1 MCMTGPKP
9 NLHVTFV
16 CTGNICRSPMAEALF
31 NDFLATRGEE
41 RIRVTSCGIGDW
53 HVGQHADMRALV
65 ELKKVGIDG
74 NYLRAEQV
82 SEEHL
87 GADLIVALAANHVRS
102 LASLGADP
110 AKIRLLR
117 SFDPQ
122 APRGASIDDPY
133 YGGRSG
139 FTTTRTQIESSLPGL
154 FEWCIN
160 HLD

>member
-1 MCMTGPKP
+1 MTGSTAAS
-9 NLHVTFV
+9 LHVTFV

-31 NDFLATRGEE
+31 NDYLEHQGETRV
-41 RIRVTSCGIGDW
+41 RVTSCGIGDW

-65 ELKKVGIDG
+65 ELKKAGIDG
-74 NYLRAEQV
+74 SYLRAEQV
-82 SEEHL
+82 GEEHL
-87 GADLIVALAANHVRS
+87 AADLIVALAANHVRS
-102 LASLGADP
+102 LAALGADP

-117 SFDPQ
+117 SFDPK

-139 FTTTRTQIESSLPGL
+139 FTTTRTQIEDSLPGL
-154 FEWCIN
+154 FQWCLD

>member
-1 MCMTGPKP
+1 MTGSTAAS
-9 NLHVTFV
+9 LHVTFV

-31 NDFLATRGEE
+31 DDYLEHQGETRV
-41 RIRVTSCGIGDW
+41 RVTSCGIGDW

-65 ELKKVGIDG
+65 ELKKAGIDG
-74 NYLRAEQV
+74 SYLRAEQV
-82 SEEHL
+82 GEEHL
-87 GADLIVALAANHVRS
+87 AADLIVALAANHVRS
-102 LASLGADP
+102 LAALGADP

-117 SFDPQ
+117 SFDPK

-139 FTTTRTQIESSLPGL
+139 FTTTRTQIEDSLPGL
-154 FEWCIN
+154 FQWCLD

>member
-1 MCMTGPKP
+1 MTGSTAAS
-9 NLHVTFV
+9 LHVTFV

-31 NDFLATRGEE
+31 NDYLEHRGET
-41 RIRVTSCGIGDW
+41 RVRVTSCGIGDW

-65 ELKKVGIDG
+65 ELKKAGIDG
-74 NYLRAEQV
+74 SYLRAEQV
-82 SEEHL
+82 GEEHL
-87 GADLIVALAANHVRS
+87 AADLIVALAANHVRS
-102 LASLGADP
+102 LAALGADP

-117 SFDPQ
+117 SFDPK

-139 FTTTRTQIESSLPGL
+139 FTTTRTQIEDSLPGL
-154 FEWCIN
+154 FQWCLD

>member
-1 MCMTGPKP
+1 MTGSTAAS
-9 NLHVTFV
+9 LHVTFV

-31 NDFLATRGEE
+31 NDYLEHQGETRV
-41 RIRVTSCGIGDW
+41 RVTSCGIGDW

-65 ELKKVGIDG
+65 ELKKAGIDG
-74 NYLRAEQV
+74 SYLRAEQV
-82 SEEHL
+82 DEEHL
-87 GADLIVALAANHVRS
+87 AADLIVALAANHVRS
-102 LASLGADP
+102 LAALGADP

-117 SFDPQ
+117 SFDPK

-139 FTTTRTQIESSLPGL
+139 FTTTRTQIEDSLPGL
-154 FEWCIN
+154 FQWCLD

>member
-1 MCMTGPKP
+1 MTGSTAAS
-9 NLHVTFV
+9 LHLTFV

-31 NDFLATRGEE
+31 NDYLEHQGETRV
-41 RIRVTSCGIGDW
+41 RVTSCGIGDW

-65 ELKKVGIDG
+65 ELKKAGIDG
-74 NYLRAEQV
+74 SYLRAEQV
-82 SEEHL
+82 GEEHL
-87 GADLIVALAANHVRS
+87 AADLIVALAANHVRS
-102 LASLGADP
+102 LAALGADP

-117 SFDPQ
+117 SFDPK

-139 FTTTRTQIESSLPGL
+139 FTTTRTQIEDSLPGL
-154 FEWCIN
+154 FQWCLD

>member
-1 MCMTGPKP
+1 MTGSTAAS
-9 NLHVTFV
+9 LHVTFV

-31 NDFLATRGEE
+31 NDYLEHQGETRV
-41 RIRVTSCGIGDW
+41 RVTSCGIGDW

-65 ELKKVGIDG
+65 ELKKAGIDG
-74 NYLRAEQV
+74 SYLRAEQV
-82 SEEHL
+82 GEEHL
-87 GADLIVALAANHVRS
+87 AADLIVALAANHVRS
-102 LASLGADP
+102 LVALGADP

-117 SFDPQ
+117 SFDPK

-139 FTTTRTQIESSLPGL
+139 FTTTRTQIEASLPGL
-154 FEWCIN
+154 FQWCLD

>member
-1 MCMTGPKP
+1 MTGSTAAS
-9 NLHVTFV
+9 LHVTFV

-31 NDFLATRGEE
+31 NDYLEHQGETRV
-41 RIRVTSCGIGDW
+41 RVTSCGIGDW

-65 ELKKVGIDG
+65 ELKKAGIDG
-74 NYLRAEQV
+74 SYLRAEQV
-82 SEEHL
+82 GEEHL
-87 GADLIVALAANHVRS
+87 AADLIVALAANHVRS
-102 LASLGADP
+102 LAALGADP

-117 SFDPQ
+117 SFDSK

-139 FTTTRTQIESSLPGL
+139 FTTTRTQIEDSLPGL
-154 FEWCIN
+154 FQWCLD